1 MSTVDRAGRSSA
13 HDRADAGPP
22 LPLLAIVSTALLIGG
37 LIISTALA
45 GETFPSP
52 FAATE
57 TVQAYVGDNAG
68 ALRVTAFFSFASSV
82 PLAIYAATASARLHN
97 LGIRNPGASIALVG
111 GVLAAGSLALSGMA
125 SWVLGRAGMPGDPVV
140 VQALHALAFVS
151 GGPGHVVGLG
161 LLVAGMAVPGL
172 LAGLLPRP
180 LALVGLVL
188 AGVAELSSLALLIDG
203 AMYLLPVARF
213 GGLAWLIIAAVLLPA
228 RRPAAHT

>member
-1 MSTVDRAGRSSA
+1 
-13 HDRADAGPP
+13 
-22 LPLLAIVSTALLIGG
+22 LPLLAIVSTALLIAG

-52 FAATE
+52 FAASE
-57 TVQAYVGDNAG
+57 AVQAYVGDNAG

-82 PLAIYAATASARLHN
+82 PLAIYAATASARLHT
-97 LGIRNPGASIALVG
+97 LGIRNPGASIALAG

-125 SWVLGRAGMPGDPVV
+125 SWVLGRARVAGDPAV

-203 AMYLLPVARF
+203 AMYLVPVARF
-213 GGLAWLIIAAVLLPA
+213 VGLAWLIIAAVLLPA
-228 RRPAAHT
+228 RRPAADT

>member
-13 HDRADAGPP
+13 RYRADAGPP